1 MRTGKNDLF
10 GSDLGYTEPI
20 IKSRCDV
27 RSLTYC
33 DLQCIM
39 IDGLR
44 LVLEMYPEFAETFE
58 SDLVHDLTY
67 NLRDGYVDP
76 DECGD
81 YDDDGRGSLL
91 VPAVTVAPTSGT
103 CSGGGSSG
111 DVTAD
116 DGAMATASD
125 ADRECGPLLQ
135 QSTDSV
141 VGAGTGGAVATGVS
155 SSGGAALRP
164 STVSFA
170 APPEVATAV
179 RRKSADARI
188 ERTGGQRNRSSSVLE
203 ISAGRHV
210 TISPTQHFI
219 NLFTSIIIVR
229 KVKPTL
235 SRQS

>member
-1 MRTGKNDLF
+1 
-10 GSDLGYTEPI
+10 
-20 IKSRCDV
+20 
-27 RSLTYC
+27 
-33 DLQCIM
+33 M

-91 VPAVTVAPTSGT
+91 VPAVTVAPTSAT

-116 DGAMATASD
+116 DGAIATASD

-141 VGAGTGGAVATGVS
+141 VGAAATGSAVVTGGS
-155 SSGGAALRP
+155 STGGAALRP

-170 APPEVATAV
+170 APPEAANAV

-203 ISAGRHV
+203 ISAGRY
-210 TISPTQHFI
+210 
-219 NLFTSIIIVR
+219 VR
-229 KVKPTL
+229 TKATL
-235 SRQS
+235 HQFVYEA